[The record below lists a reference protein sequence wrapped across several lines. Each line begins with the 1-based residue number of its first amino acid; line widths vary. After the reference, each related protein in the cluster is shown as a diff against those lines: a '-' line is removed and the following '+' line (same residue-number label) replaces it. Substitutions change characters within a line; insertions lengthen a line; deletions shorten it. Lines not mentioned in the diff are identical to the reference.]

1 MQQQRRP
8 RIPNF
13 ITARA
18 RWLAWLCAL
27 GALSAPVARLLPVD
41 QVPTLQWL
49 VELSAHWQ
57 WLYLVV
63 GAISLV
69 LLLPSR
75 HSGMGWLALG
85 ALAALALGG
94 VFLWQPAM
102 LPRGAEPA
110 NPSEVLTVGTAN
122 LNAATTDFGP
132 LTAWLA
138 SADAPDVVFLQE
150 FTELARQALVRS
162 PALAARY
169 PHRLA
174 VPQPDP
180 FGLAVLSRH
189 PLSGMQTLQPQDLLD
204 TLRLRATVAWNGK
217 AVHLSALHP
226 MPPLDAPFAQA
237 RNRALVQEAQHLAQA
252 GDPALMAGDL
262 NITPWARGLF
272 AVEGSMR
279 RANGVAP
286 SWPNAFGWLSVLPL
300 DHVLASSGWQVLD
313 SRIGPDLGSDH
324 RPVVVRLVL
333 AP

>member
-1 MQQQRRP
+1 MPQAAAP
-8 RIPNF
+8 RF

-27 GALSAPVARLLPVD
+27 GALAAPVARILPAD

-63 GAISLV
+63 GATSLV
-69 LLLPSR
+69 LLMLSGR
-75 HSGMGWLALG
+75 SGMGKGWLALP
-85 ALAALALGG
+85 ALAALVLGS
-94 VFLWQPAM
+94 VFLWQPAS

-110 NPSEVLTVGTAN
+110 DPGAVLTVGTAN

-150 FTELARQALVRS
+150 FTELAQQALIRN
-162 PALAARY
+162 PAVAARY

-189 PLSGMQTLQPQDLLD
+189 PLSGMQTLQPQDLRD

-226 MPPLDAPFAQA
+226 MPPLDAGFAQA
-237 RNRALVQEAQHLAQA
+237 RDRALVQEAQNLAQA
-252 GDPALMAGDL
+252 GGLALMAGDL

-279 RANGVAP
+279 RANGMAP

-300 DHVLASSGWQVLD
+300 DHVLASKGWQVVGGD
-313 SRIGPDLGSDH
+313 IGPDLGSDH
-324 RPVVVRLVL
+324 RPVVVRL
-333 AP
+333 AATP